1 MIRSDAMNK
10 RNHVSMKRLPGQQK
24 GSIIVNTFLLAVL
37 AYVVFIG
44 IQYMPQLIE
53 SKSIGSILRSI
64 QTDEKI
70 EKNTNERRVSEKL
83 IKLLQMNEM
92 DYMYGSYTVREFN
105 GKVTVKFS
113 YERELDLIYKMQKIH
128 YERTMVLN

>member
-1 MIRSDAMNK
+1 
-10 RNHVSMKRLPGQQK
+10 MKRLPGQQK
-24 GSIIVNTFLLAVL
+24 GGSIIVNTFLLAVL
-37 AYVVFIG
+37 AYFVFIG

-70 EKNTNERRVSEKL
+70 EKNTNARRVADKL
-83 IKLLQMNEM
+83 LRLLQMNQM
-92 DYMYGSYTVREFN
+92 DYMHGSYTVREFD

-113 YERELDLIYKMQKIH
+113 YDRELDLIYKMQKIH
-128 YERTMVLN
+128 YERSMIFK